1 MNRRIFFEKLFK
13 TTVAIS
19 IAPKVIAELAVIPK
33 PVVVDDYSRFALP
46 LVRRVF
52 GKIEAKEF
60 ISVMP
65 MSMPTGLVHYLDYK
79 YTSEDINNK
88 VEKSGRGGFLGRRK
102 SKTVD
107 ELYDEMFPV

>member
-1 MNRRIFFEKLFK
+1 
-13 TTVAIS
+13 
-19 IAPKVIAELAVIPK
+19 
-33 PVVVDDYSRFALP
+33 
-46 LVRRVF
+46 
-52 GKIEAKEF
+52 
-60 ISVMP
+60 
-65 MSMPTGLVHYLDYK
+65 MPTGLVHYLDYK